1 MGHAGYFLGKMKN
14 QNDAQRVAQEAPSL
28 EELHLGR
35 LAQGLCQGRGLAWPA
50 PSLEDV

>member
-28 EELHLGR
+28 EELYLGDWLR
-35 LAQGLCQGRGLAWPA
+35 DFAKEGAWHGGPLA
-50 PSLEDV
+50 